1 MGERDEQSRS
11 SPSKGSKTESEITM
25 KRKLCLL
32 LTLAFLV
39 VGCASEMES
48 ENAQTIK
55 LEVRGS
61 GPVEGTLQADTPGM
75 AGLSTN
81 NFKFDAPGN
90 FEVKGGPS
98 GYSITFHKIPSA
110 SVKDWT
116 LTVDGRE
123 LKRGPD
129 IIVEDDKG
137 PRLTFTVGVKKP
149 AATATP

>member
-1 MGERDEQSRS
+1 MI
-11 SPSKGSKTESEITM
+11 ESEIIM
-25 KRKLCLL
+25 KRKLCLY
-32 LTLAFLV
+32 LALVCLV
-39 VGCASEMES
+39 VGCSSEMES
-48 ENAQTIK
+48 ENSQTIK

-81 NFKFDAPGN
+81 NFKFEAPGN
-90 FEVKGGPS
+90 LEVKGGPS
-98 GYSITFHKIPSA
+98 GYSVTFHKISDS

-129 IIVEDDKG
+129 IVVEDDKG
-137 PRLTFTVGVKKP
+137 PRLTFAVGVKKP

>member
-1 MGERDEQSRS
+1 
-11 SPSKGSKTESEITM
+11 M
-25 KRKLCLL
+25 KRQLYLLCLL
-32 LTLAFLV
+32 VGMV
-39 VGCASEMES
+39 VGCATEMES

-61 GPVEGTLQADTPGM
+61 GPVKGILQADTPGM
-75 AGLSTN
+75 AGLSHN
-81 NFKFDAPGN
+81 NFEFEAPGN

-98 GYSITFHKIPSA
+98 GYSITFDKIPEA
-110 SVKDWT
+110 SKKDWT

-123 LKRGPD
+123 LKRGAD

-137 PRLTFTVGVKKP
+137 PRLTFMVGVKKP